1 MAEHW
6 SETQRLLGK
15 QLRRAARNLRG
26 NYDNTDARQHHRR
39 HHCNNEGSYD
49 GIRFNLLFPADVDIN
64 IDIDFDK
71 SESVG
76 FLTGNSF
83 IAFPLE
89 LIQDR
94 YFNKNR

>member
-1 MAEHW
+1 MPEHW

-39 HHCNNEGSYD
+39 HHCYNEGSYD
-49 GIRFNLLFPADVDIN
+49 GIRFNLALADVDIN

-71 SESVG
+71 SESVR

-89 LIQDR
+89 LIPDR
-94 YFNKNR
+94 YFDKNR